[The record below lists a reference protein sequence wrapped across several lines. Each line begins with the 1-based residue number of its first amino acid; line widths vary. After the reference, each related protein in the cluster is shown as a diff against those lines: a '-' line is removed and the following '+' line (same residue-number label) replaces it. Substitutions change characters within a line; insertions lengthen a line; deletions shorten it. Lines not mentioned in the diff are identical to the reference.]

1 MATAAE
7 CHALTSYFKKQY
19 KAKYGKEP
27 VLNRNIAKVQF
38 GNMLMD
44 YSSEELRKLIDFYL
58 STHSGNNHKINDLF
72 YGYDKMVE
80 AMRQHDEDA
89 VMQERLR
96 DETRRRVEEWRASGQ
111 KGIG

>member
-27 VLNRNIAKVQF
+27 VLNRNVAKAQF

-44 YSSEELRKLIDFYL
+44 YSSEELRNIIDFFL
-58 STHSGNNHKINDLF
+58 STYSVNNHRINDLF
-72 YGYDKMVE
+72 YGYDKIVE
-80 AMRQHDEDA
+80 AMLQHEEDVA
-89 VMQERLR
+89 TQERLR
-96 DETRRRVEEWRASGQ
+96 EETRKRVEEWRASGQ